1 MLTTK
6 KITLVL
12 FLTIHTCY
20 IHAGIT
26 KTIIKGIIIPTT
38 ILNLGI
44 RYYQAD
50 FDFQKFT
57 RNLEI
62 EKDAACTSMINS
74 LEKNCDKENI
84 ACKEMIKCFK
94 KAQSSQFKK
103 IKNDIEKKMD
113 EIKDSFSR
121 K

>member
-1 MLTTK
+1 MVTTK
-6 KITLVL
+6 KIFLAL
-12 FLTIHTCY
+12 LLTINTCY
-20 IHAGIT
+20 VHTGIT

-50 FDFQKFT
+50 FDYEKFT
-57 RNLEI
+57 RNLQI
-62 EKDAACTSMINS
+62 EKDAACTTMINS

-84 ACKEMIKCFK
+84 ACKEIIKCLK
-94 KAQSSQFKK
+94 KSQSSQLKQIQNHLKKK
-103 IKNDIEKKMD
+103 ID
-113 EIKDSFSR
+113 ETKDTFSR